1 MLIPYPTIASKV
13 EMITFMMLLP
23 RLFGKGVTISTLQS
37 IMRIEG
43 NTVVAMNPFSMQ
55 QRRIEGVD
63 TVVLATGSRADD
75 GLWKA
80 LSGQVKEIYGAG
92 QCVAPRKMLE
102 STLDGLR
109 AGLAV

>member
-1 MLIPYPTIASKV
+1 LVQEPLDEAKAV
-13 EMITFMMLLP
+13 
-23 RLFGKGVTISTLQS
+23 G
-37 IMRIEG
+37 
-43 NTVVAMNPFSMQ
+43 AA
-55 QRRIEGVD
+55 IEGVD
-63 TVVLATGSRADD
+63 TVVLAVGRVAND

-80 LSGQVKEIYGAG
+80 LRGQVKELYGAG